1 MPKGIKWVPPLPIHD
16 TLKKGDGLPLP
27 YQPRR
32 NVKEGNQIFKAQYR
46 ICFHQWDCFQLNH
59 FRIRDL
65 LHSPILRV
73 WGENIVR
80 YTLADW
86 NAMNETVRLHANT
99 DCCTT
104 SHLILA
110 YFFLL
115 SCLEETM
122 MMTKKNAP
130 RHTGVK
136 WRVVWLCGR
145 IRRKRVSH
153 PKRYC
158 SHCVRNAFQL
168 RLHLLF
174 DAITCCTWMWRAH
187 CEYDIKCIERYKTHI
202 NAIIR

>member
-99 DCCTT
+99 DFCTT

-122 MMTKKNAP
+122 MMTKKKKRFEAY
-130 RHTGVK
+130 
-136 WRVVWLCGR
+136 
-145 IRRKRVSH
+145 RRKMEGGM
-153 PKRYC
+153 
-158 SHCVRNAFQL
+158 AL
-168 RLHLLF
+168 RKDTPETCLPSQALLLSL
-174 DAITCCTWMWRAH
+174 CT
-187 CEYDIKCIERYKTHI
+187 
-202 NAIIR
+202 